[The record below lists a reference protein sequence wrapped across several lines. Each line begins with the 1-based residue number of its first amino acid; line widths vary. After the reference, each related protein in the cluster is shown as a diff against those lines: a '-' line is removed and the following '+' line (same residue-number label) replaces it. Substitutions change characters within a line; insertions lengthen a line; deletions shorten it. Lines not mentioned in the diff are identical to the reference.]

1 MFTNFKLC
9 NFYWPFIKLHLHFI
23 ILNFY
28 RNSIHWLT
36 FVLLILVTGNLIEVN
51 LLNNNNLDIY
61 SRVTAHN
68 FLSNMLY
75 YYWTNFWF
83 LVPTVSISFLLVICL
98 NVRVVAWGVILPTT
112 VTLLYLLTLS
122 HYWVINTAIFEICSR
137 KENLNLLL
145 TNSINKYHPLLFYIS
160 LFALTSLYL
169 KTGRARYKT
178 KIKQINSGAQS
189 LSNALFFLIINL
201 FTLSLGGW
209 WALQEGS
216 WGGWWNWDPSETFG
230 LVVMLCY
237 VLTLHLNLSK
247 TRKKWYW
254 VYVNLFFYIILLL
267 YTLIQLNFDLVSHNF
282 GTRLHQFVN
291 SYYAHCYVLI
301 LLSVQSTTLLVN
313 QKAYLN
319 QCNINANII
328 FVTIILTMLILA
340 LLLSAFLD
348 LIVNFVW
355 VLFTVN
361 MFNFG
366 YIRTDLITGLC
377 SIFVVIYY
385 KSSTF
390 YWIPLVFSV
399 VISWVLKL
407 ILLPTIYIIKL
418 LNFHKLILSWLYL
431 AVFYIN
437 QSVSSWVLFKP
448 LLCVDYYNLKLN
460 TAYTELISLVSKD
473 NYSYEVSWG
482 FLKNTTS
489 YSSLLFIHSLSTN
502 ALTQELKSPS
512 LDLAYSI
519 TATEP
524 STSTTMLLLVLT
536 LLYFTK
542 TFNYKPIIKF

>member
-9 NFYWPFIKLHLHFI
+9 NLYWPFIKLHLYFI

-28 RNSIHWLT
+28 RNSTYWLT
-36 FVLLILVTGNLIEVN
+36 FVLLMLVAWNLIEIS
-51 LLNNNNLDIY
+51 LLDNNNLDIY

-68 FLSNMLY
+68 FLLNMLY

-83 LVPTVSISFLLVICL
+83 LIPTVSISFLLIACL
-98 NVRVVAWGVILPTT
+98 NIRVVAWGVILPAMI
-112 VTLLYLLTLS
+112 TLLYLLTLN
-122 HYWVINTAIFEICSR
+122 HYWVTNTTIFEIRLR

-145 TNSINKYHPLLFYIS
+145 TNSINKYHPLLFYVS
-160 LFALTSLYL
+160 LFALISLYL

-178 KIKQINSGAQS
+178 RTKQINSEVQW

-247 TRKKWYW
+247 TREKWYR
-254 VYVNLFFYIILLL
+254 VFVNLFFYIILLL

-291 SYYAHCYVLI
+291 SYYAHCYILT
-301 LLSVQSTTLLVN
+301 LLSVQLITLLFN
-313 QKAYLN
+313 QKIYLN
-319 QCNINANII
+319 QYKINANII
-328 FVTIILTMLILA
+328 FVTIILTILILA
-340 LLLSAFLD
+340 LLFSAFLD

-361 MFNFG
+361 MFNFS
-366 YIRTDLITGLC
+366 YIRADLIIGLC
-377 SIFVVIYY
+377 SIFVIVYY
-385 KSSTF
+385 QSNIF
-390 YWIPLVFSV
+390 YWIPLVYST

-407 ILLPTIYIIKL
+407 MLLPTVYIVKL
-418 LNFHKLILSWLYL
+418 LNFHKLTLSWLYL
-431 AVFYIN
+431 SVFYIN

-460 TAYTELISLVSKD
+460 TVYTELISFLGGG
-473 NYSYEVSWG
+473 NYDYEVSWG

-489 YSSLLFIHSLSTN
+489 YSSLLFIHLLSTN

-512 LDLAYSI
+512 LELTYSI
-519 TATEP
+519 TAIEP
-524 STSTTMLLLVLT
+524 STSTTMLLLVLI
-536 LLYFTK
+536 LLYFIK

>member
-9 NFYWPFIKLHLHFI
+9 NLYWPFIKLHLYFI

-28 RNSIHWLT
+28 RNSTYWLT
-36 FVLLILVTGNLIEVN
+36 FVLLMLVAWNLIEIS
-51 LLNNNNLDIY
+51 LLDNNNLDIY

-68 FLSNMLY
+68 FLLNMLY

-83 LVPTVSISFLLVICL
+83 LIPTVSISFLLIACL
-98 NVRVVAWGVILPTT
+98 NIRVVAWGVILPAMI
-112 VTLLYLLTLS
+112 TLLYLLTLN
-122 HYWVINTAIFEICSR
+122 HYWVTNTTIFEICLR

-145 TNSINKYHPLLFYIS
+145 TNSINKYHPLLFYVS
-160 LFALTSLYL
+160 LFALISLYL

-178 KIKQINSGAQS
+178 RTKQINSEVQW

-247 TRKKWYW
+247 TREKWYR
-254 VYVNLFFYIILLL
+254 VFVNLFFYIILLL

-291 SYYAHCYVLI
+291 SYYAHCYILT
-301 LLSVQSTTLLVN
+301 LLSVQLITLLFN
-313 QKAYLN
+313 QKIYLN
-319 QCNINANII
+319 QYKINANII
-328 FVTIILTMLILA
+328 FVTIILTILILA
-340 LLLSAFLD
+340 LLFSAFLD

-361 MFNFG
+361 MFNFS
-366 YIRTDLITGLC
+366 YIRTDLIIGLC
-377 SIFVVIYY
+377 SIFVIVYY
-385 KSSTF
+385 QSNIF
-390 YWIPLVFSV
+390 YWILLVYST

-407 ILLPTIYIIKL
+407 MLLPTVYIVKL
-418 LNFHKLILSWLYL
+418 LNFHKLTLSWLYL
-431 AVFYIN
+431 SVFYIN

-460 TAYTELISLVSKD
+460 TVYTELISFLGGG
-473 NYSYEVSWG
+473 NYDYEVSWG

-489 YSSLLFIHSLSTN
+489 YSSLLFIHLLSTN

-512 LDLAYSI
+512 LELTYSI
-519 TATEP
+519 TAIEP
-524 STSTTMLLLVLT
+524 STSTTMLLFVLT
-536 LLYFTK
+536 LLYFIK